1 MPAPGP
7 KASKYWTESAQVAGG
22 APREREIQ
30 ALAARQHGVISL
42 PQLQSAGISA
52 SAVRSRVAAGKLQRL
67 HQGVYAVG
75 LTKPTREARYMAAVL
90 ACGPG
95 AALSHRSAADLL
107 GLRPCNRPAIEV
119 TAPGRAGKDRPGIE
133 VHRPTGL
140 EPRDITHVN
149 GIPCATVAR
158 TLLDLA
164 ETLDQTALE
173 KAIERA
179 ETLRIFDLTAVVD
192 VLNRAGNRR
201 SATKLRAALRSYL
214 PEPAFTRSELE
225 KRFIALCRQA
235 RLPRP
240 QVNTFGDG
248 KEVDFTWPDRC
259 LMVEVD
265 SLRHHG
271 TRAAFERD
279 RRRDQELTVNGWRV
293 VRFTWRQVV
302 GERDR
307 VAATLASLLGVE
319 RRGWDSN
326 PRGS

>member
-1 MPAPGP
+1 MPPPGP
-7 KASKYWTESAQVAGG
+7 KTRLYGTESAQVEERAE
-22 APREREIQ
+22 RERAIQ
-30 ALAARQHGVISL
+30 ELAATQHGVISL
-42 PQLQSAGISA
+42 SQLQLLGLGA
-52 SAVRSRVAAGKLQRL
+52 SGVRRRAAQGKLQRL

-75 LTKPTREARYMAAVL
+75 LAKPTREARYMAAVL

-119 TAPGRAGKDRPGIE
+119 TAPGRAGKDRSGIE

-149 GIPCATVAR
+149 GIPCATVAH

-164 ETLDQTALE
+164 ETLDQTATE

-179 ETLRIFDLTAVVD
+179 EQLRIFDLTAVVD
-192 VLNRAGNRR
+192 VLNRAGNRKG
-201 SATKLRAALRSYL
+201 AKTLRAALRSYL

-225 KRFIALCRQA
+225 KHFIALCRQA

-248 KEVDFTWPDRC
+248 KEVDFTWPDRR
-259 LMVEVD
+259 LMVEAD

-302 GERDR
+302 GEPDR

>member
-1 MPAPGP
+1 MPGRGP
-7 KASKYWTESAQVAGG
+7 KASSYRTESAHVGHA
-22 APREREIQ
+22 ARREREIQ
-30 ALAARQHGVISL
+30 EVAARQHGVISL
-42 PQLQSAGISA
+42 PQLKSAGLTA
-52 SAVRSRVAAGKLQRL
+52 SAVRNRVATGKLQRL

-75 LTKPTREARYMAAVL
+75 LAKPSREARYMAAVL

-107 GLRPCNRPAIEV
+107 GLRPCSRRAIEV
-119 TAPGRAGKDRPGIE
+119 TAPGRTGRSRPGIE

-140 EPRDITHVN
+140 EPRDVTYVN
-149 GIPCATVAR
+149 GIPCTTVAR

-173 KAIERA
+173 RAIERA
-179 ETLRIFDLTAVVD
+179 ETLRIFDLTAVLD
-192 VLNRAGNRR
+192 VLNRAGNRKG
-201 SATKLRAALRSYL
+201 ATKLRAALAAYL

-225 KRFIALCRQA
+225 KRFLALCKEA
-235 RLPRP
+235 GIPKP
-240 QVNTFGDG
+240 HVNLFGDG
-248 KEVDFTWPDRC
+248 KEVDFRWPDRG
-259 LMVEVD
+259 LIVEVD

-279 RRRDQELTVNGWRV
+279 RRRDQELTTRGWRV

-302 GERDR
+302 GEPDR

-319 RRGWDSN
+319 RRGRDSN